1 MSRFVRHVSRV
12 AAVAAVGLV
21 ASALGC
27 GIDRP
32 PPPPPSLRDVKLSS
46 DFTLSTTRSVRVGI
60 TADDALFGD
69 KPDATIV
76 LARPNGATLFR
87 GALKKGAGLDVTL
100 PLAVDIQ
107 SVDVRVGAAEN
118 VRRYNVSVDD
128 ETKSLVGHLQ

>member
-12 AAVAAVGLV
+12 AALSAAGLIGSV
-21 ASALGC
+21 LGC

-32 PPPPPSLRDVKLSS
+32 PPPPPSLREVKLAK

-60 TADDALFGD
+60 TADDALFGAR
-69 KPDATIV
+69 PDATVV

-87 GALKKGAGLDVTL
+87 GAMKKGKGLEVTL

-107 SVDVRVGAAEN
+107 SVDVRVGGGDG